1 MMQFQST
8 PFMRMETP
16 QVEAMRV
23 EYSAL
28 VKIAEGLIEMI
39 RRQETCNIVT
49 FARMAEQAR
58 AAARKIASAIERM
71 ILEANVSN
79 DRAPS
84 RKDSSVITFFRNV
97 VGKICSLF
105 GV

>member
-1 MMQFQST
+1 MQNI
-8 PFMRMETP
+8 

-58 AAARKIASAIERM
+58 AAARKIASAIER
-71 ILEANVSN
+71 ILTPVSA
-79 DRAPS
+79 DHQKPPR
-84 RKDSSVITFFRNV
+84 RGSSVATFFRNV
-97 VGKICSLF
+97 ASKICSLF

>member
-1 MMQFQST
+1 MQNIH
-8 PFMRMETP
+8 
-16 QVEAMRV
+16 VEAMRA

-58 AAARKIASAIERM
+58 AAARKIASAIERI
-71 ILEANVSN
+71 ILEVTVSI

-97 VGKICSLF
+97 ASKICSLF

>member
-1 MMQFQST
+1 MQNI
-8 PFMRMETP
+8 E
-16 QVEAMRV
+16 VAAMRA

-58 AAARKIASAIERM
+58 AAARKIASAIERI
-71 ILEANVSN
+71 ILEAAVSN
-79 DRAPS
+79 DRPPS
-84 RKDSSVITFFRNV
+84 CKDSSVITFFRNV

>member
-1 MMQFQST
+1 MMQNIY
-8 PFMRMETP
+8 
-16 QVEAMRV
+16 VEAMRA

-79 DRAPS
+79 NRAPS

>member
-1 MMQFQST
+1 MQNIH
-8 PFMRMETP
+8 
-16 QVEAMRV
+16 VEAMRA

-58 AAARKIASAIERM
+58 AAARKIASAIERI
-71 ILEANVSN
+71 ILEVTVSI

-84 RKDSSVITFFRNV
+84 RKGSSVITFFRNV
-97 VGKICSLF
+97 ASKICSLF